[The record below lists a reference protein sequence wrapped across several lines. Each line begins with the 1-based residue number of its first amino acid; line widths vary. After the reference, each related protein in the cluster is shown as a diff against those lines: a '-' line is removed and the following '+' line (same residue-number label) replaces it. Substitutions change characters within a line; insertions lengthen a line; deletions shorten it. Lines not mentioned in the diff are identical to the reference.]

1 MVSVIEVFQFVRVLP
16 FRAYIVA
23 VDTNGPHPAV
33 QLYNCGRVRRLR
45 SLSKLLHLQKREV
58 NCVDVLSLAVGRAVC
73 GVAVEQETWA
83 KSSLQV
89 RVYNLTIQLHRFLVN
104 ADHFSIMLHI
114 L

>member
-104 ADHFSIMLHI
+104 ADHFSIMHI

>member
-33 QLYNCGRVRRLR
+33 QLYTDCGRVRRLR

-89 RVYNLTIQLHRFLVN
+89 RVYYLTIHCIDFL
-104 ADHFSIMLHI
+104 
-114 L
+114 